1 VVGKRIPSPSIFER
15 AVEPFASG
23 VANALGPDFIPTTEG
38 EPIIVEETR
47 SPVDEGTPENLL
59 PPEYAAIPAAGVG
72 AATLTPGMASGEGV
86 LDEYT
91 GLEGGKNS
99 LLDEIIKYYS
109 LGSIGLDALGG
120 ALGLGGGGGGGQAAA
135 PYVSQLGPMPTFT
148 RGGFQ
153 PYTGDYE
160 TYGFGPEFNFFGG
173 PAPITPT
180 APAMGVLGPNTPVD
194 TTLI

>member
-1 VVGKRIPSPSIFER
+1 M
-15 AVEPFASG
+15 
-23 VANALGPDFIPTTEG
+23 
-38 EPIIVEETR
+38 ET
-47 SPVDEGTPENLL
+47 G
-59 PPEYAAIPAAGVG
+59 
-72 AATLTPGMASGEGV
+72 
-86 LDEYT
+86 
-91 GLEGGKNS
+91 NS

-120 ALGLGGGGGGGQAAA
+120 ALGLGGGGGGQAAA

>member
-1 VVGKRIPSPSIFER
+1 MPG
-15 AVEPFASG
+15 A
-23 VANALGPDFIPTTEG
+23 
-38 EPIIVEETR
+38 EE
-47 SPVDEGTPENLL
+47 L
-59 PPEYAAIPAAGVG
+59 IG
-72 AATLTPGMASGEGV
+72 AATVGSVAAGALPTGGILQSGQTPTDGTTTME
-86 LDEYT
+86 T
-91 GLEGGKNS
+91 GGS

-120 ALGLGGGGGGGQAAA
+120 ALGLGGGGGQAAA

-148 RGGFQ
+148 RGEFQ

-173 PAPITPT
+173 SAPITPT

>member
-1 VVGKRIPSPSIFER
+1 
-15 AVEPFASG
+15 
-23 VANALGPDFIPTTEG
+23 
-38 EPIIVEETR
+38 
-47 SPVDEGTPENLL
+47 
-59 PPEYAAIPAAGVG
+59 IPAAGVG
-72 AATLTPGMASGEGV
+72 AATLTPGTAPSEGV

-91 GLEGGKNS
+91 GLEGGGNS

-120 ALGLGGGGGGGQAAA
+120 ALGLGGGGGGGGQAAA